1 MIDGN
6 DYRLTK
12 APEAVKRLAYI
23 IVLNDLHTCNFLA
36 ECLPWQPI
44 SYQAGVLFYLDPRS
58 TVRLAA
64 GLSRF
69 SSVSRKLTAC
79 VSLH

>member
-1 MIDGN
+1 M
-6 DYRLTK
+6 
-12 APEAVKRLAYI
+12 
-23 IVLNDLHTCNFLA
+23 IVLNDLHACHFLA

-44 SYQAGVLFYLDPRS
+44 SYQTGVLFYLDPRS

-79 VSLH
+79 VSFHLIARPSGSKFVPFAGQAEERS